1 MKLLFTLATLFSCS
15 LSAQTWVQKT
25 DCPGSGR
32 FWATSFVCE
41 DKIYTGTGRPEFS
54 SLSPTSDMWQYDPAT
69 DAWAQVANFP
79 GGNREGTT
87 SFSYDNRG
95 FMAFGSPFIQFTND
109 VWEYIPESNTWEQ
122 KASCPASFAF
132 SHGFVIDDHFYIG
145 PENGTNKTFA
155 YDITNDSWSEVA
167 AFPGDDRRAQV
178 AFSVNGKG
186 YLGMGADV
194 FSGVESDFYRY
205 DPVSDSWE
213 EIASISPTSDQ
224 SSGFSID
231 NVGYVYNVGGSG
243 GGGKSIYKYN
253 ETLDQWELVST
264 KPDDR
269 IANASMIG
277 YNGKA
282 YLTFGERT
290 TSGGNIPSSQIWEF
304 TPGSTSLNAEPNA
317 YLKVIQSTGN
327 NIKVLF
333 DAGQSTEYQVRIF
346 AINGQLIHETSI
358 ERNNSEILFN
368 VSSGVYLLQLI
379 DDQNRMLST
388 KFIR

>member
-25 DCPGSGR
+25 DCPDSGR

-69 DAWAQVANFP
+69 DSWAQVANFP
-79 GGNREGTT
+79 GGNREGAT

-109 VWEYIPESNTWEQ
+109 VWEYLPQSNTWEQ

-132 SHGFVIDDHFYIG
+132 SSGFVIDDKYYIG
-145 PENGTNKTFA
+145 PANGTNKFYA
-155 YDITNDSWSEVA
+155 YDIIDDSWDEVA
-167 AFPGDDRRAQV
+167 PFPGNDRRAQV
-178 AFSVNGKG
+178 AFSANGKG
-186 YLGMGADV
+186 YMGMGMFV
-194 FSGVESDFYRY
+194 FGGVESDFFRY
-205 DPVSDSWE
+205 DPIANTWE

-224 SSGFSID
+224 SVAFSID
-231 NVGYVYNVGGSG
+231 NVGYVYNAGGSG
-243 GGGKSIYKYN
+243 GGGKSIYQYN
-253 ETLDQWELVST
+253 ETLNQWELVST

-269 IANASMIG
+269 IANACMIG

-304 TPGSTSLNAEPNA
+304 TPGSAGLKDIPNA
-317 YLKVIQSTGN
+317 DVKVVRTSDN
-327 NIKVLF
+327 SIKVQL
-333 DAGQSTEYQVRIF
+333 DGSQSASYQVKVF
-346 AINGQLIHETSI
+346 ALNGQLVHSC
-358 ERNNSEILFN
+358 EIYADNTDITFN
-368 VSSGVYLLQLI
+368 ASSGVYLLQLV

-388 KFIR
+388 KFIQ